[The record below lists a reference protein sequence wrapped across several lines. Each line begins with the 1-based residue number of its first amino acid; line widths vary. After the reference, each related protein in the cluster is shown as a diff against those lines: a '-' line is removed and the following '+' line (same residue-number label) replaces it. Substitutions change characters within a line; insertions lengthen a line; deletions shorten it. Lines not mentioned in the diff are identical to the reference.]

1 MNIDQLEALLSG
13 KRLEPLI
20 VGHIYDPKLMCVVR
34 AANTDAILLS
44 PDTIVKQRRLHPDIG
59 LDEYYLL
66 PDVIRY
72 GMVAQEHA
80 EQLIFCYHHHTDRR
94 FLLVVE
100 ATIQGMLFAIA
111 FRRTTPRQTESILE
125 GALLLRNHA

>member
-1 MNIDQLEALLSG
+1 MNIDHLEALLSG

-20 VGHIYDPKLMCVVR
+20 VGHVYDPKLMCVVR

-72 GMVAQEHA
+72 GWLLRSTQNNSFFVTTIIQTAGSCWLSRLRYRGCYSRLPSA
-80 EQLIFCYHHHTDRR
+80 EQRLAKQNR
-94 FLLVVE
+94 FLRVRCCCE
-100 ATIQGMLFAIA
+100 TM
-111 FRRTTPRQTESILE
+111 
-125 GALLLRNHA
+125 